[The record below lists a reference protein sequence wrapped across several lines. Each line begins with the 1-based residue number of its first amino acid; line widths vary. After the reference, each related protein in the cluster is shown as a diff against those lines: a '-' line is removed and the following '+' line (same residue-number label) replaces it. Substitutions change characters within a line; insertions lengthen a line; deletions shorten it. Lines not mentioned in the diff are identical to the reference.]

1 LDTTPPPQNR
11 KRLITIPPQR
21 KQQQQFIPR
30 QDLALG
36 RKPPPTK
43 IELKAKAK
51 AKAKTMGNSSS
62 FPKNIIYYED
72 EKPLISID
80 QRAKEEGIK
89 GTTLETMEKKLHQSN
104 NFDRGNL
111 LLFYCIHL
119 LCETGQKMSEFHV
132 KHKDQFPPTPTPT
145 LSKRIRK
152 EERNDPH
159 HYKLEPLNKTIPNPN
174 SSNLNKPNEA
184 IVNMS
189 ASFIDSDGILFD
201 EFIKSRPNFE
211 PEQVSSTVGLLQS
224 FFHSAKNWIIGD
236 EKFLGLVHPNAERA
250 EFINVKDEIPLNKV
264 TPNIRFSAIGYG
276 YQLPPAY
283 RVKIDRYGKKI
294 SPHQRLLEHFEGEIL
309 TKFKKSISSNCND
322 LMDRFDTSSELRK
335 TTYCENPS
343 ISAYIS
349 KVSKDKSASRLKNIC
364 NELQLNMIKG
374 VFMNNFVTLY
384 RVKKVDAENI
394 TIEKVIFEE
403 PANRSL
409 EKKLDEMICG
419 LKSED

>member
-21 KQQQQFIPR
+21 KQQQQQFIPR
-30 QDLALG
+30 QDLAFG
-36 RKPPPTK
+36 RKTPPTK
-43 IELKAKAK
+43 IELE
-51 AKAKTMGNSSS
+51 AKAKTMGNPSS

-80 QRAKEEGIK
+80 RRAKEEGIE
-89 GTTLETMEKKLHQSN
+89 GTTLEIMEQELHQSN
-104 NFDRGNL
+104 NFNRGNL

-132 KHKDQFPPTPTPT
+132 HHNNKLPVVSPHT
-145 LSKRIRK
+145 LSKRILK
-152 EERNDPH
+152 EEKNINPF
-159 HYKLEPLNKTIPNPN
+159 HYQFEPLDKIIKSANP
-174 SSNLNKPNEA
+174 SSLNKPNEE
-184 IVNMS
+184 IFNMS

-201 EFIKSRPNFE
+201 EFIKSRPIFE
-211 PEQVSSTVGLLQS
+211 PQQVSSTVIHLQA

-250 EFINVKDEIPLNKV
+250 EFINLKDEIPLNKV

-283 RVKIDRYGKKI
+283 RVKIDRDGKKI
-294 SPHQRLLEHFEGEIL
+294 SPHQRLLEHFQDEIL
-309 TKFKKSISSNCND
+309 AKLKKDISSTCND

-349 KVSKDKSASRLKNIC
+349 KVSKDKSASKLKNIC

-374 VFMNNFVTLY
+374 VFTNNFVTLY
-384 RVKKVDAENI
+384 RVKKVDAGNI